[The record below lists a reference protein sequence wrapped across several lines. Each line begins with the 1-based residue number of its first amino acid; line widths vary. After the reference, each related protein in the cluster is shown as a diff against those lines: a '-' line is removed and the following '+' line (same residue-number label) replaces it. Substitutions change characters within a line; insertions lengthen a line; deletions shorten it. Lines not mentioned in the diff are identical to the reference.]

1 MTLSTIISIAI
12 SLTFIYLASSV
23 VISEIQETI
32 AYFLKLRSKN
42 LKESISGLL
51 GEDPAI
57 GTPITKE
64 FYEKYLKLPFNPV
77 LASSL
82 IQERKKVTQPKAASL
97 EKTKVNE
104 PEATNLEK
112 TKVHEL
118 GAETQ
123 KGKQL
128 KNLTNR
134 EPEKITAQQ
143 FVADLIEL
151 VRDKLNYENG
161 NFLHEKELE
170 HIIKDLNSD
179 KCSLPQKTK
188 LELTAMARKVIN
200 RYEKKQDQLK
210 ALDQEIKSWFN
221 TSMEYTSEIYRRN
234 QVVYSRVLALI
245 VVLMFNIDTVN
256 IIDNLSKAEVLS
268 STLSNTVKEVMTS
281 NSNIISCSQVND
293 EPQFQNCMSNIQND
307 LATALDGIDTLPIGW
322 NFYDQQKK
330 QFTFFKASN
339 TTPFNPP
346 NLVKAVIG
354 WTISAIAI
362 SMGAPFWYRVLNNLI
377 SIKSNKSPQN

>member
-32 AYFLKLRSKN
+32 AYFFKLRAKN
-42 LKESISGLL
+42 LKESLYGLL

-57 GTPITKE
+57 GTPITEK

-82 IQERKKVTQPKAASL
+82 IQERKKVDQPKAA
-97 EKTKVNE
+97 
-104 PEATNLEK
+104 NLEK
-112 TKVHEL
+112 TKLHEL
-118 GAETQ
+118 GAETP
-123 KGKQL
+123 KGKQI
-128 KNLTNR
+128 KKLTR

-143 FVADLIEL
+143 FVTDLIEL
-151 VRDKLNYENG
+151 VRDELNYENG

-170 HIIKDLNSD
+170 EIIKNLNSD
-179 KCSLPQKTK
+179 ECFLPQKMK
-188 LELTAMARKVIN
+188 LELTAIARKVIN
-200 RYEKKQDQLK
+200 RFEKKQDQLK
-210 ALDQEIKSWFN
+210 ALDREIQSWFN
-221 TSMEYTSEIYRRN
+221 TSMEYASEIYRRN

-268 STLSNTVKEVMTS
+268 STLSNTVMEVMTS
-281 NSNIISCSQVND
+281 NSGMTSCSQVND
-293 EPQFQNCMSNIQND
+293 QSQFQNCMSNIQTE

-322 NFYDQQKK
+322 NLYDRQEE

-339 TTPFNPP
+339 TTPLNPP
-346 NLVKAVIG
+346 NIVKAVIG

-362 SMGAPFWYRVLNNLI
+362 SMGAPFWYSILNNLI
-377 SIKSNKSPQN
+377 NIKSNKSAKN